1 MVRSRSGLWGKSG
14 MTRCPA
20 RLVVFR
26 LSPKVKVQELV
37 HWGKD
42 QACGPSTG
50 LCGWQC
56 PYRHRPGVLAQSLG
70 CEPVCWR
77 ARRGLAEQSQN

>member
-1 MVRSRSGLWGKSG
+1 MGTRGWIGSFWEIRPRTPSVWWGGRSGLWGKSG

-26 LSPKVKVQELV
+26 LSPKGKVQELV

-56 PYRHRPGVLAQSLG
+56 PYRHNRPGVLA
-70 CEPVCWR
+70 
-77 ARRGLAEQSQN
+77 